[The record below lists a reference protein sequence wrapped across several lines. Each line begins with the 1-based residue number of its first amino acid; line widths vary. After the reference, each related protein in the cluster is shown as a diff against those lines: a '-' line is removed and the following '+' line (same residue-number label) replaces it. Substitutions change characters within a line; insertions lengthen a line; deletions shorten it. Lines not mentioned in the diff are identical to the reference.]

1 MWVMSQVRS
10 MEPDLTLAAVYQAAA
25 NLTEQD
31 KEIFAEAVKTAFS
44 VCSSA
49 APSARLRMIET
60 PTQNFMF
67 VTSVIPSGVTSGEKK
82 TKLNIDAALDNLAL
96 SFANKKSKK
105 MARTYLLQNVL
116 RTQDQ
121 QVAISGKYI
130 LYTKKHIETSLM
142 IDKTKLVKKILEYAE
157 TPNLLGYTDVRDLE
171 CLLWLVFCGPKS
183 FCQSDSCFGYSKTGY
198 NAAFPNLLPPYLY
211 ECGQNNG
218 LFFGIVQA
226 YVFSWYSDFDFSV
239 LEISERARRRIRSL
253 LYDLKQKFA
262 EQEVSVL
269 PVASQMC
276 IFCALYKQNKLSLE
290 YVSGDLKTSVFSP
303 IIIKDCLCAQ
313 TTISTTQMLP
323 GTKSSAIFPVYDLR
337 KLLGALVIS
346 EGSVKFDI

>member
-31 KEIFAEAVKTAFS
+31 KEIFSEAVKTAFS

-67 VTSVIPSGVTSGEKK
+67 VTSVIPSGVPSGEKK

-105 MARTYLLQNVL
+105 MARTYLLQNVS

-121 QVAISGKYI
+121 QVAISGTYI

-142 IDKTKLVKKILEYAE
+142 LDKTKLVKQILEYAE

-226 YVFSWYSDFDFSV
+226 YVFSWYSDFDFSA
-239 LEISERARRRIRSL
+239 LDISERARRRIRSL
-253 LYDLKQKFA
+253 LYDLKQKFS
-262 EQEVSVL
+262 EQEISVL

-303 IIIKDCLCAQ
+303 IIIKDCLCVQ

-337 KLLGALVIS
+337 KLLSALVIS
-346 EGSVKFDI
+346 EGSVRFDI

>member
-1 MWVMSQVRS
+1 

-31 KEIFAEAVKTAFS
+31 KEIFSEAVKTAFS

-67 VTSVIPSGVTSGEKK
+67 VTSVIPSGVPSGEKK
-82 TKLNIDAALDNLAL
+82 TQLNIDAALDNLAL

-105 MARTYLLQNVL
+105 MARTYLLQNVS
-116 RTQDQ
+116 
-121 QVAISGKYI
+121 ISGTYI

-142 IDKTKLVKKILEYAE
+142 LDKTKLVKQILEYAE

-226 YVFSWYSDFDFSV
+226 YVFSWYSDFDFSA

-253 LYDLKQKFA
+253 LYDLKQKFS
-262 EQEVSVL
+262 EQEISVL

-303 IIIKDCLCAQ
+303 IIIKDCLCVQ

-337 KLLGALVIS
+337 KLLSALVIS
-346 EGSVKFDI
+346 EGSVRFDI